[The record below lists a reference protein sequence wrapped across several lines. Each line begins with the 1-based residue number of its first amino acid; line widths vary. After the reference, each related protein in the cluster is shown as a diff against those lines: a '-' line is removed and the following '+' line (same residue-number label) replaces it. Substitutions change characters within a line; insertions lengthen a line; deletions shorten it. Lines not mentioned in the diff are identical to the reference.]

1 MKIFCPNCHKAS
13 PLHFISQ
20 DYNKRTTDE
29 YFHHYRCINCEIIFI
44 SPLPENLGSYYPDT
58 YHYLP
63 DSLAALQKASEQDR
77 YKIEIVQ
84 KFATSGSLLEIGPSY
99 GGFAYLATHEGF
111 RVNTIELDAN
121 CCDYLRSVVGVNV
134 IHSSD
139 PAEIVRGSE
148 PYDVV
153 ALWHVIEHLPNA
165 WKTLEAICVNIRLG
179 GYVVISSPNPDSFQF
194 RVLGRRWLH
203 LDAPR
208 HVILIPIAVLISKME
223 TLGMKAEWMTT
234 NDEGSVICNV
244 GGWQFFFVNLSSN
257 QFIKDVLFRI
267 GRLVAKLFSS
277 IEHIEGKGSA
287 YTVVFRKEKIEL
299 V

>member
-1 MKIFCPNCHKAS
+1 MKLFCPHCHKAS
-13 PLHFISQ
+13 FLHFISK
-20 DYNKRTTDE
+20 DYNKHITDE
-29 YFHHYRCINCEIIFI
+29 DFHHYRCIGCELIFI
-44 SPLPENLGSYYPDT
+44 SPLPENLGAYYPDT
-58 YHYLP
+58 YHSLP
-63 DSLAALQKASEQDR
+63 DSMVALQEVSKQDR

-84 KFATSGSLLEIGPSY
+84 RFAKNGSLLEIGPSY
-99 GGFAYLATHEGF
+99 GGFAYLAKNAGF
-111 RVNTIELDAN
+111 RVETIEMDAK
-121 CCDYLRSVVGVNV
+121 CCDYLQKVVGVNV

-139 PAEIVRGSE
+139 PAEVIRGSE

-165 WKTLEAICVNIRLG
+165 LEVLEAMSVNVRLA
-179 GYVVISSPNPDSFQF
+179 GYIVISSPNPDSFQF

-208 HVILIPIAVLISKME
+208 HVMLIPIAVLISKME
-223 TLGMKAEWMTT
+223 QLGMKAEWMTT

-267 GRLVAKLFSS
+267 GRLVAKLFSA
-277 IEHIEGKGSA
+277 IEYIEGKGSA
-287 YTVVFRKEKIEL
+287 YTIVFKKAKN
-299 V
+299 

>member
-13 PLHFISQ
+13 PLYFISQ
-20 DYNKRTTDE
+20 YYNKRTTDE
-29 YFHHYRCINCEIIFI
+29 YFHHYRCTDCEIIFI

-58 YHYLP
+58 YHSLP
-63 DSLAALQKASEQDR
+63 DSLAALQEVSEQDR

-84 KFATSGSLLEIGPSY
+84 RFAKNGSLLEIGPSY
-99 GGFAYLATHEGF
+99 GGFAYLAKNAGF
-111 RVNTIELDAN
+111 RVETIEMDAK
-121 CCDYLRSVVGVNV
+121 CCDYLQKVVGVNV

-139 PAEIVRGSE
+139 PAEVIRGSE

-165 WKTLEAICVNIRLG
+165 LEVLEVMSANVRLG

-208 HVILIPIAVLISKME
+208 HVMLVPTKLLIAKMQQ
-223 TLGMKAEWMTT
+223 LGMKAEWMTT
-234 NDEGSVICNV
+234 NDEGCAICNV

-257 QFIKDVLFRI
+257 QFIKGVLFRV

-277 IEHIEGKGSA
+277 IEHKEGKGSA
-287 YTVVFRKEKIEL
+287 YTIVFKK
-299 V
+299 VKN

>member
-1 MKIFCPNCHKAS
+1 MKIFCPYCYKVS

-29 YFHHYRCINCEIIFI
+29 YFHHYRCIDCEIIFI

-58 YHYLP
+58 YHSLP
-63 DSLAALQKASEQDR
+63 DTLAALQMASERDR
-77 YKIEIVQ
+77 YKIEIVK
-84 KFATSGSLLEIGPSY
+84 KFAATGSLLEIGPSY
-99 GGFAYLATHEGF
+99 GGFAYLAKQEGF
-111 RVNTIELDAN
+111 RVDAIELDPN

-134 IHSSD
+134 IQSND
-139 PAEIVRGSE
+139 PAEVIRGSV

-165 WKTLEAICVNIRLG
+165 WKTLEAICINIRLG

-194 RVLGRRWLH
+194 LVLGRHWLH

-208 HVILIPIAVLISKME
+208 HVMLIPTKLLIAKMAQ
-223 TLGMKAEWMTT
+223 LGMQAEWMTT
-234 NDEGSVICNV
+234 TDEGSVRCTV

-257 QFIKDVLFRI
+257 QFIKRVLIRI
-267 GRLVAKLFSS
+267 GRWVSKLFYP
-277 IEHIEGKGSA
+277 IERLEGKGSA
-287 YTVVFRKEKIEL
+287 YTIVFKK